1 MQECTKVFGAMPLIM
16 LWPLLALVFELVR
29 VRVRGQG

>member
-1 MQECTKVFGAMPLIM
+1 MRLGLG
-16 LWPLLALVFELVR
+16 LASYRDERAALEYAARRHLVR

>member
-1 MQECTKVFGAMPLIM
+1 MPLIM